1 MHFPIQLC
9 VPCVSLGLAWPSSF
23 FLYLILSPHAHKTPS
38 ALNRRPQGKE
48 KLLVPFRGLGV
59 ITGLVPPCLS
69 VWPEPRGAMAPT
81 VTALLCFG
89 LCLGQGIRAL
99 AEPLPRPTLHADPGP
114 LVPRETPVTLRCRGH
129 PEATWYRLMK
139 GITKIQG
146 NQGIGAEAQFII
158 SSMTRDTAGR
168 FHCLYWIGSALSE
181 PSEPLE
187 VVATGYYDPPGL
199 SAEPSQ
205 DVAWGHDVTL
215 RCLSVQGIDRFVLYR
230 VEGVNSSPWRDPQ
243 SHPDFLIRAVAA
255 PHEGNY
261 SCYEFHSQHPY
272 AWSLPSAPLEL
283 RVTDATSQD
292 YTKGNLIRLS
302 LAGLI
307 LLILGVLLADAWHTG
322 RRYQGAVLA

>member
-1 MHFPIQLC
+1 MSLPLSS
-9 VPCVSLGLAWPSSF
+9 PVSLPLSLSLSLSVSPSF
-23 FLYLILSPHAHKTPS
+23 CLSLS
-38 ALNRRPQGKE
+38 LS
-48 KLLVPFRGLGV
+48 LSVSVSVSLSV
-59 ITGLVPPCLS
+59 CLS
-69 VWPEPRGAMAPT
+69 VCLSFP
-81 VTALLCFG
+81 
-89 LCLGQGIRAL
+89 LCLSAYPNITFPTNSSL
-99 AEPLPRPTLHADPGP
+99 SPLDASH
-114 LVPRETPVTLRCRGH
+114 
-129 PEATWYRLMK
+129 
-139 GITKIQG
+139 
-146 NQGIGAEAQFII
+146 
-158 SSMTRDTAGR
+158 S
-168 FHCLYWIGSALSE
+168 
-181 PSEPLE
+181 
-187 VVATGYYDPPGL
+187 GYYNRPRL

-205 DVAWGHDVTL
+205 DVAWGHNVTL

-230 VEGVNSSPWRDPQ
+230 VEGANSSPWRDPQ

-322 RRYQGAVLA
+322 RRYQGAVLAS